1 MQYSILFFILKNV
14 IIVLL
19 FAKVDSVSTLVILLL
34 LRMLSY
40 IFDMATSSVG
50 VVVAGSNLKCSICL
64 EFFSDPRVLPCLHTY
79 CLKCLQGLVT
89 DQKSDLSCPQCRVKH
104 EIPKKGVA
112 SYHCDL
118 SILPELE
125 VAKATTRKEETKI
138 CDFCITGE
146 VAISYC
152 NECSE
157 YLCEYCKGVH
167 KRGKRSSTHRVTLLE
182 EAAFSSLHAIK
193 QDPYCSQHPDYKLE
207 IFCKT
212 CDTLVC
218 SMCMLETTH
227 KGHNYDF
234 FKNVQDKLMK
244 RIELMTANIEEK
256 KMKLQSHLT
265 FVKKFEQQ
273 VCSQRDKLETE
284 INAACNEYITQIQ
297 TMKEELLKQVESKFT
312 EDSKTIWATKDHL
325 EVTLSQAESC
335 QAFSKRYQKQS
346 KGQMF
351 SLLNQLLHCLTE
363 LDNKDVD
370 VSVILDSS
378 TPRTLFNKSHL
389 KLKSLGTFTTVNK
402 ETLTQ
407 GALQKTTTKMGVKNT
422 LIYILNQPLA
432 NLVKWKCICRR
443 NKLTLPCNVIV
454 AGDNQLEVEF
464 TPMQSGKYNFQLR
477 LMGSSMLSVQT
488 FSVDVADRHY
498 MSSLVTNNLQT
509 PVHIGGMALTNLDF
523 YVGDRV
529 KRGPDWCYGNE
540 DGGAG
545 NLGTIV
551 DSCEIGI
558 GYDVVVKWD
567 VTGNEEEYRCGNEG
581 KYDLELAEW

>member
-1 MQYSILFFILKNV
+1 
-14 IIVLL
+14 
-19 FAKVDSVSTLVILLL
+19 
-34 LRMLSY
+34 MLGY
-40 IFDMATSSVG
+40 IFDMATSS
-50 VVVAGSNLKCSICL
+50 VAGSNLKCSICL

-79 CLKCLQGLVT
+79 CLKCLQGLVS
-89 DQKSDLSCPQCRVKH
+89 DQKSDLSCPQCRAKH
-104 EIPKKGVA
+104 EIPKRGVA
-112 SYHCDL
+112 NFLCDL

-125 VAKATTRKEETKI
+125 VAKATTKKEETKI

-157 YLCEYCKGVH
+157 YLCEYCNGMH
-167 KRGKRSSTHRVTLLE
+167 KRSKRSSTHTVTSLE
-182 EAAFSSLHAIK
+182 EAALFGSLHAIK
-193 QDPYCSQHPDYKLE
+193 QDPYCCHHPDYKLE

-212 CDTLVC
+212 CDILVC

-227 KGHNYDF
+227 KGHSYDF
-234 FKNVQDKLMK
+234 FKNVQDELMK

-273 VCSQRDKLETE
+273 VCSQRDKVEEE
-284 INAACNEYITQIQ
+284 INAVCNEYITQIQ
-297 TMKEELLKQVESKFT
+297 AMKEELLKQVESKFT

-325 EVTLSQAESC
+325 EATLSQAESS

-378 TPRTLFNKSHL
+378 TLRLLFNKSHL
-389 KLKSLGTFTTVNK
+389 KLNSLGTLTTVNK
-402 ETLTQ
+402 EGLTQ

-432 NLVKWKCICRR
+432 NLVKWECICRR
-443 NKLTLPCNVIV
+443 NNLTLPCNVIV

-464 TPMQSGKYNFQLR
+464 TPTQSGRYNFQLR
-477 LMGSSMLSVQT
+477 PMGSSMLGIQR
-488 FSVDVADRHY
+488 FSVDVAD
-498 MSSLVTNNLQT
+498 MLSLVTNNLPT
-509 PVHIGGMALTNLDF
+509 PVHIGRKVSTYESGLDVF
-523 YVGDRV
+523 VGDRV
-529 KRGPDWCYGNE
+529 KRGPNWCYRDE

-551 DSCEIGI
+551 DNCKIGI
-558 GYDVVVKWD
+558 GFDVRVKWD
-567 VTGNEEEYRCGNEG
+567 ITGKVQEYCCGSQNG
-581 KYDLELAEW
+581 YDLELVDEW